1 MGTSE
6 RRKGKRVELYIVN
19 LLRKAGLE
27 GKRIPLSGAT
37 EFQKGDVLVY
47 TTDGIPKILEVKARE
62 KGFADIR
69 ARLIHKSVVRFVF
82 GKYEFICYSWEHF
95 IKILKREIRE
105 RSKIDE
111 EIETARAYKQIANWM
126 YDNSIVDYLVVKIN
140 RAEPFVIERRMK
152 NDR

>member
-1 MGTSE
+1 MGASE
-6 RRKGKRVELYIVN
+6 RRKGKRVELYIVS
-19 LLRKAGLE
+19 LLRQAGLDA
-27 GKRIPLSGAT
+27 KRIPLSGAT
-37 EFQKGDVLVY
+37 EFAKGDVLVY

-105 RSKIDE
+105 IDE
-111 EIETARAYKQIANWM
+111 EIETTRAYKQIANW
-126 YDNSIVDYLVVKIN
+126 YSDYIDFLVVKVDYF
-140 RAEPFVIERRMK
+140 EPFVVKKIK
-152 NDR
+152 KGG